1 MAENSNK
8 TKLLS
13 YVLLAAGIAGLAFAL
28 VLDFSGSSAGF
39 RGPLLVAGAIVFLV
53 GLYFFPTVEHHRS
66 IINFIFLF
74 PLLFTFAVT
83 VLIPLALGIVY
94 SFTDWNGIRLTGFV
108 GFSNY
113 ATMFK
118 DPSFVWSVLLTFLFV
133 IFNMVLI
140 NVIGFMLALLCT
152 SKMRGINF
160 FRASYFLPNLIGGI
174 VLGYIWQFVFKQA
187 ILVIGDATGFSLF
200 STSWLSDPIKA
211 FWALI
216 IVTVWQLSGY
226 LMLIYI
232 AGLMGVSDDLKEAAK
247 IDGCDEKKTTRYIT
261 LPMMAGTFT
270 ICFFLAITRAFV
282 TYDVNISLT
291 EGGPYG
297 STTLAAMYVY
307 NMAFS
312 SKKYGLGQAEA
323 LILFLVIA
331 IIAVTQAFIGKS
343 KEVEA

>member
-1 MAENSNK
+1 MQNQNKFHYKAMMFLSFAGPAVILFSAVVIVPFLFGLYLTFTGWDGISSSIPFVGLEN
-8 TKLLS
+8 
-13 YVLLAAGIAGLAFAL
+13 YVALFQDGSFWVSLGRTILYAFVAVILANVVAFGLAYL
-28 VLDFSGSSAGF
+28 V
-39 RGPLLVAGAIVFLV
+39 
-53 GLYFFPTVEHHRS
+53 
-66 IINFIFLF
+66 
-74 PLLFTFAVT
+74 
-83 VLIPLALGIVY
+83 
-94 SFTDWNGIRLTGFV
+94 
-108 GFSNY
+108 
-113 ATMFK
+113 
-118 DPSFVWSVLLTFLFV
+118 
-133 IFNMVLI
+133 
-140 NVIGFMLALLCT
+140 T
-152 SKMRGINF
+152 SKIKGSNF
-160 FRASYFLPNLIGGI
+160 FRAAFFTPNLIGGI

-216 IVTVWQLSGY
+216 IVTV
-226 LMLIYI
+226 
-232 AGLMGVSDDLKEAAK
+232 MGVSDDLKEAAK

>member
-1 MAENSNK
+1 MKSFEQK
-8 TKLLS
+8 IFPYL
-13 YVLLAAGIAGLAFAL
+13 LLAPTMIIFGLFLFFPALNGLWISLTKWDGVNPQVFVGVKNYVTLFGDKSFWNSFVRTLIFTLVSVPSVYVSSLGLA
-28 VLDFSGSSAGF
+28 
-39 RGPLLVAGAIVFLV
+39 
-53 GLYFFPTVEHHRS
+53 
-66 IINFIFLF
+66 
-74 PLLFTFAVT
+74 
-83 VLIPLALGIVY
+83 
-94 SFTDWNGIRLTGFV
+94 
-108 GFSNY
+108 
-113 ATMFK
+113 
-118 DPSFVWSVLLTFLFV
+118 VLLTGGV
-133 IFNMVLI
+133 
-140 NVIGFMLALLCT
+140 
-152 SKMRGINF
+152 RGSNF
-160 FRASYFLPNLIGGI
+160 FRAAFFTPNLIGGI

-247 IDGCDEKKTTRYIT
+247 IDGCDEKKTTRYIA

>member
-1 MAENSNK
+1 MQNQNKFHYKAMMFLSFAGPAVILFSAVVIVPFLFGLYLTFTGWDGISSSIPFVGLEN
-8 TKLLS
+8 
-13 YVLLAAGIAGLAFAL
+13 YVALFQDGSFWVSLGRTILYAFVAVILANVVAFGLAYL
-28 VLDFSGSSAGF
+28 V
-39 RGPLLVAGAIVFLV
+39 
-53 GLYFFPTVEHHRS
+53 
-66 IINFIFLF
+66 
-74 PLLFTFAVT
+74 
-83 VLIPLALGIVY
+83 
-94 SFTDWNGIRLTGFV
+94 
-108 GFSNY
+108 
-113 ATMFK
+113 
-118 DPSFVWSVLLTFLFV
+118 
-133 IFNMVLI
+133 
-140 NVIGFMLALLCT
+140 T
-152 SKMRGINF
+152 SKIKGSNF
-160 FRASYFLPNLIGGI
+160 FRAAFFTPNLIGGI

-282 TYDVNISLT
+282 TYDVNIYLT